1 MKSKILCKIF
11 LYISVIL
18 VILCSCIVLNNNKKI
33 EHMGLKY
40 SAQNIKDT
48 KALSKITNNLFIK
61 PGANIKIYDVSTK
74 KLRNKLKKDNS
85 VIYNRYLMNLKK
97 LNLNDGQIKSYVDTR
112 LSK

>member
-1 MKSKILCKIF
+1 MKYKILYKIF

-18 VILCSCIVLNNNKKI
+18 VILSSCLVLNYNKI

-40 SAQNIKDT
+40 SAQNVTNTD
-48 KALSKITNNLFIK
+48 ALSKITNNIFIK
-61 PGANIKIYDVSTK
+61 PRDTIKIYDVSTT
-74 KLRNKLKKDNS
+74 KLRNKLKKDNI

-112 LSK
+112 LNK